1 MNNLGGIKIS
11 AIRCINEMASKSVRE
26 FAEEV
31 EKVRKKHV
39 EEILKIGGEDWVIGS
54 YSLFDK
60 LKDFHKKDI
69 NLRRGHEEDRD
80 Y

>member
-11 AIRCINEMASKSVRE
+11 AIRCINEMARKSLEE

-39 EEILKIGGEDWVIGS
+39 EEILKIGGEDWVVGS
-54 YSLFDK
+54 HSLFDK

-69 NLRRGHEEDRD
+69 NSRRGHEENGD